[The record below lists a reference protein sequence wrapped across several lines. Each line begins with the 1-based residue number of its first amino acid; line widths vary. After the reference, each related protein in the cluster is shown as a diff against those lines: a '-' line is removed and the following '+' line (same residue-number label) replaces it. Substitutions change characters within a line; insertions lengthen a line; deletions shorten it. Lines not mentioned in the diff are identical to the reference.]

1 VAPLSKG
8 NTMGPFS
15 SFWYGLASG
24 SADLA
29 PSVGSAALDG
39 LFGLPA
45 YILETLGGGAA
56 LFGS

>member
-1 VAPLSKG
+1 
-8 NTMGPFS
+8 MGPFS

>member
-1 VAPLSKG
+1 MCSD
-8 NTMGPFS
+8 
-15 SFWYGLASG
+15 FWYGLYAG
-24 SADLA
+24 SSDLA

-45 YILETLGGGAA
+45 YILKTLGGGAA